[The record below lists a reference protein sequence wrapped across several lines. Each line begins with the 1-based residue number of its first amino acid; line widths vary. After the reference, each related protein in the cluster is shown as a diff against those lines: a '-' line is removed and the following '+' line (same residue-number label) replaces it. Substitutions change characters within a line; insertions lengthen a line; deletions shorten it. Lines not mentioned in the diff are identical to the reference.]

1 MGKNSKGSG
10 KRKLKA
16 MLQDTKGMSASA
28 SPSAIHCP
36 AESRKED
43 AKLWFDSCPTLDS
56 NITMVAMPDTPEKPL
71 SKKTKREETGMNT
84 TTGHSESNMD
94 ILAAIHK
101 LSLKHDATFQKIFTI
116 EKITQATSR

>member
-1 MGKNSKGSG
+1 
-10 KRKLKA
+10 
-16 MLQDTKGMSASA
+16 
-28 SPSAIHCP
+28 
-36 AESRKED
+36 
-43 AKLWFDSCPTLDS
+43 
-56 NITMVAMPDTPEKPL
+56 MVAMPDTPEKPL

-116 EKITQATSR
+116 EKITQATSREIDSLFAMVKQLVIDVSKNKKRTAPYAK